1 MPFLKFIGA
10 IIGMI
15 YYGLPGAIIGWFA
28 GSFISTAIVD
38 GPAALLPG
46 GRQAANEARQKV
58 FLKTLFLLMGK
69 LAKAD
74 AHVSQAEIDHVEK
87 FMVQAGMTGAHRKE
101 GIAFFQQ
108 GVSDDLNIDQVLIEF
123 MQVCGRS
130 LQMKHLLLVYLAGI
144 ALADGEIH
152 SAENEMLAGMAAKM
166 GYSRQAFDQ
175 LMAMI
180 QGQNRFAGGGYDR
193 AYQQHSGQGPRGATN
208 TLEEAYQALGVSAD
222 TSDREVKRAYRK
234 LISQYHPDKLIGQGV
249 PEDMIAKATER
260 SKEIHAAYDLI
271 EKHRKPA

>member
-1 MPFLKFIGA
+1 MPFLKFIA
-10 IIGMI
+10 AVIGVI
-15 YYGLPGAIIGWFA
+15 FYGLPGAILGWFL

-69 LAKAD
+69 LAKVD

-87 FMVQAGMTGAHRKE
+87 FMAQAGMTGAHREE

-108 GVSDDLNIDQVLIEF
+108 GVKAELDMEQVLSEF
-123 MQVCGRS
+123 MEICGRS
-130 LQMKHLLLVYLAGI
+130 LQMRHLLLVYLAGI
-144 ALADGEIH
+144 AMADGSMH
-152 SAENEMLAGMAAKM
+152 SAENEMMAGVAARM
-166 GYSRQAFDQ
+166 GYSRQAYEQ

-180 QGQNRFAGGGYDR
+180 QGQNRFSGGYER
-193 AYQQHSGQGPRGATN
+193 SYQQGGSAPRGATN
-208 TLEEAYQALGVSAD
+208 TLEEAYQALGVDAS

-249 PEDMIAKATER
+249 PEDMINKATER

-271 EKHRKPA
+271 EKYRKAT

>member
-1 MPFLKFIGA
+1 MPFLKFVAA
-10 IIGMI
+10 IIGVI
-15 YYGLPGAIIGWFA
+15 FYGLPGALIGWFA
-28 GSFISTAIVD
+28 GSLISTAIVD

-69 LAKAD
+69 LAKTD

-87 FMVQAGMTGAHRKE
+87 FMVQAGMSGEHRKE
-101 GIAFFQQ
+101 GIEFFQR
-108 GVSDDLNIDQVLIEF
+108 GVKDSLDVDQVLIEF

-144 ALADGEIH
+144 ALADGRMH
-152 SAENEMLAGMAAKM
+152 TAENEMLASVAAKL

-180 QGQNRFAGGGYDR
+180 QGQNRFAGGYER
-193 AYQQHSGQGPRGATN
+193 TYQQHDGQVPRGATN
-208 TLEEAYQALGVSAD
+208 TLEEAYQALGVDAD
-222 TSDREVKRAYRK
+222 TSDRDVKRAYRK

-271 EKHRKPA
+271 EKHRKTA

>member
-1 MPFLKFIGA
+1 MPFLKFIAA
-10 IIGMI
+10 IIGVI
-15 YYGLPGAIIGWFA
+15 FYGLPGAIVGWFA
-28 GSFISTAIVD
+28 GSFISTAIID

-74 AHVSQAEIDHVEK
+74 AHVSKAEIDHVEK
-87 FMVQAGMTGAHRKE
+87 FMTQAGMSGAHRKE

-108 GVSDDLNIDQVLIEF
+108 GVKDGLNIDQVLVEF

-144 ALADGEIH
+144 ALADGQMH
-152 SAENEMLAGMAAKM
+152 SAENELLASVAARM
-166 GYSRQAFDQ
+166 GYSRPAFDQ

-180 QGQNRFAGGGYDR
+180 QGQNRFSDGGYDR
-193 AYQQHSGQGPRGATN
+193 THQQHAQGPRGATN
-208 TLEEAYQALGVSAD
+208 TLEEAYQALGVNEH
-222 TSDREVKRAYRK
+222 TSDRDLKRAYRK

-260 SKEIHAAYDLI
+260 SKEIHAAYDLL
-271 EKHRKPA
+271 EKHRKAM

>member
-10 IIGMI
+10 IIGVVS
-15 YYGLPGAIIGWFA
+15 YGLPGAIIGWFA
-28 GSFISTAIVD
+28 GSLISTAIID

-74 AHVSQAEIDHVEK
+74 QHVSQAEIDHVEK

-101 GIAFFQQ
+101 GIEFFQL
-108 GVSDDLNIDQVLIEF
+108 GVKDGLDVDQVLAEF
-123 MQVCGRS
+123 MQICGRS

-144 ALADGEIH
+144 ALADGRMH
-152 SAENEMLAGMAAKM
+152 SAENEVLAGVAATM
-166 GYSRQAFDQ
+166 GYSQQGFDQ

-193 AYQQHSGQGPRGATN
+193 TYQQPGGQGSRGATN
-208 TLEEAYQALGVSAD
+208 TLEEAYQALGVSAN

-271 EKHRKPA
+271 EKHRKAT